1 MNQPPVI
8 VIINKK
14 PYTLNTVD
22 NESLQQIPA
31 EDRRQ
36 LVTLL
41 EKLKQLDA
49 PVQSTSRPKTLSSE
63 SLQAVMTDPVNQAV
77 NSGRLHSG
85 DADAVMAQLIMEDKL
100 NKKPPLT
107 KHVIHK
113 WLAVV
118 MTVIVLTVFIF
129 S

>member
-14 PYTLNTVD
+14 PYTLNLAD
-22 NESLQQIPA
+22 NKSLHQIPV

-41 EKLKQLDA
+41 EKIKQLDA
-49 PVQSTSRPKTLSSE
+49 PVPAIARQRTAASETSQVTTSY
-63 SLQAVMTDPVNQAV
+63 PVNKSV
-77 NSGRLHSG
+77 NAERLHSG
-85 DADAVMAQLIMEDKL
+85 DADAVMAQLIMEDQL

-107 KHVIHK
+107 KQAIHK

-118 MTVIVLTVFIF
+118 MAVIFFTVLIF